1 MKIDFNSRYD
11 KFKENN
17 LPTPFWDEER
27 QTLEYVSIILGI
39 AIGVWLG
46 LWNALFH
53 FKECRYLNKKKKKKY
68 KVK

>member
-27 QTLEYVSIILGI
+27 QTLEYVCLGCRRTI
-39 AIGVWLG
+39 YNFDENPKQVEVNINLIDIRTPVWL
-46 LWNALFH
+46 LF
-53 FKECRYLNKKKKKKY
+53 FAS
-68 KVK
+68 